1 MATKTVKKNELPKIS
16 KKWYDFKIDSKT
28 LRPVRFSWWLS
39 SGEKE
44 VIHYGSLN
52 KSSKDVLNCNLRNC
66 ISSYYFVLD
75 KVNKRIFAYPIQLTG
90 HQTRSSCET
99 AHYEAI
105 NSNIFYMWDENKQMW
120 EIPRRDYQKYLG
132 YDYQNHQSRYETI
145 KAEPRKVSRLSTDYY
160 KVQAQLPSYIKRI
173 FSELYGNDFVYQNK
187 LISESEIRDN
197 HWYWISWLNTKGR
210 KYSDKTIKQT
220 NELMN
225 KFSTECRTRDNDID
239 NSRYSGVTVVLET
252 INDTTALCYYSQGKE
267 TFRQIFNPKTGKL
280 DNFIWK
286 NDKWS
291 KSGKLSD
298 YQQIFKFTIDS
309 SYQKTHEYDYKYLK
323 EAFDH
328 YELMKGQRSYW
339 YSPDKNIY
347 DFTINY
353 VSKPVIHQLLQI
365 QDKNSRDNMYQ
376 HYGRIGEIYGKIPN
390 RGKTMFAKLGINKYQ
405 FDNPSIII
413 YMKWLLN
420 QTNISHIDNQTWDK
434 CMQAFKNESKG
445 EYNACEILDFLRSKG
460 EFSID
465 RWIKICD
472 LSAKHITTGSYGY
485 RSDTVKQLYK
495 DYYSSLNSISEFGM
509 DISAYPLLFND
520 KQQLQRFHDDAA
532 RAVSN
537 VRNKAQDEKFQMLY
551 DKRRKMLANDGDYLI
566 DMPLCSADLTE
577 EGNKLRHCVGGYVNN
592 VANGNTAIYFLRQA
606 FAPNDPWLTVE
617 VRNKQCLQ
625 IHGSCN
631 AWMGSKDEY
640 FNAVPFLVWW
650 FEEHDI
656 AYNEN
661 LLTNMATGY
670 CQASSRREMPTAK
683 IEAYKRS
690 KRLKKSS

>member
-16 KKWYDFKIDSKT
+16 KKWYNFKIDPKT

-44 VIHYGSLN
+44 VVHYDSLN
-52 KSSKDVLNCNLRNC
+52 KRQEDILNCNLRNC

-75 KVNKRIFAYPIQLTG
+75 KNNKRIFAYPIQLTG
-90 HQTRSSCET
+90 HGTRSSCET
-99 AHYEAI
+99 AHWEAV
-105 NSNIFYMWDENKQMW
+105 NSNTFYMWDENKQLW
-120 EIPRRDYQKYLG
+120 EVPYREYQIYLG
-132 YDYQNHQSRYETI
+132 YDYQNHQGRYETV
-145 KAEPRKVSRLSTDYY
+145 KAEPYKVSRLSTYYY
-160 KVQAQLPSYIKRI
+160 KVQAQLPSYIREM

-187 LISESEIRDN
+187 LITDADIRNN

-210 KYSDKTIKQT
+210 KYSDKTIKSVD
-220 NELMN
+220 ELMN
-225 KFSTECRTRDNDID
+225 NFSSECRTHNEI
-239 NSRYSGVTVVLET
+239 SGGYQTTVTLET
-252 INDTTALCYYSQGKE
+252 INNITAMCYFSQGKE
-267 TFRQIFNPKTGKL
+267 TFRQIFNTKTGKL

-286 NDKWS
+286 NGKWT
-291 KSGKLSD
+291 KSGKLSGW
-298 YQQIFKFTIDS
+298 QQLSSFTIDQ
-309 SYQKTHEYDYKYLK
+309 SYQKTHEYDYKFLK
-323 EAFDH
+323 EANLYYNKQEGD
-328 YELMKGQRSYW
+328 RRYW
-339 YSPDKNIY
+339 YSTCRNLY
-347 DFTINY
+347 DFTRKYISN
-353 VSKPVIHQLLQI
+353 PVIHQLLQI
-365 QDKNSRDNMYQ
+365 QNEANRNEMYQ
-376 HYGRIGEIYGKIPN
+376 QCGNISNIYGKIPN

-405 FDNPSIII
+405 FDNPKVIV
-413 YMKWLLN
+413 YMKWLLGQN
-420 QTNISHIDNQTWDK
+420 NISHIDNQTWDK
-434 CMQAFKNESKG
+434 CSIAFKDEKINAWNDNEII
-445 EYNACEILDFLRSKG
+445 NFLKSRG

-465 RWIKICD
+465 RWIKICN
-472 LSAKHITTGSYGY
+472 LNVLHRQVNHYGY
-485 RSDTVKQLYK
+485 GSEPIKQLYK
-495 DYYSSLNSISEFGM
+495 DYYSSLSAISEFGI
-509 DISAYPLLFND
+509 DVAAYPLLFND
-520 KQQLQRFHDDAA
+520 RQQLQRFHDDAA

-551 DKRRKMLANDGDYLI
+551 DKRRKMLANDGKYLI
-566 DMPLCSADLTE
+566 DMPKCSADLTE
-577 EGNKLRHCVGGYVNN
+577 EGSKLRHCVGGYVNS

-617 VRNKQCLQ
+617 VRNKQCVQ

-683 IEAYKRS
+683 IEAYKQS
-690 KRLKKSS
+690 KKLKKSS